1 MHKYIL
7 IINALQRRL
16 ESIEVQVHISSS
28 PLKSLA
34 DVVCKAFLVYRRSA
48 LWRNYKDLTNYC
60 PAAIVIKTLVFGK
73 NS

>member
-34 DVVCKAFLVYRRSA
+34 DTSTGHFSLFQADVGRGLEAGGQTVREARRLREA
-48 LWRNYKDLTNYC
+48 RRR
-60 PAAIVIKTLVFGK
+60 GG
-73 NS
+73 